1 MSKLQKQQL
10 DEWFESEVTRHLLGL
25 LHKRLDDTFMMRAET
40 FFPGEAHK
48 TQEQKAMLI
57 GEESAWKDIIEALE
71 EQDLSQIHEEEIE
84 SESVGH
90 SSERR
95 SDLN

>member
-1 MSKLQKQQL
+1 VSKLQKQQL

>member
-40 FFPGEAHK
+40 FFAGEAHK